1 MKEQTYRQL
10 AEAVNASAAR
20 RSCIIWLNRIVTMA
34 VYLVYPALLIYLF
47 IHERGEL
54 LPAVLI
60 PGISFI
66 LLSIWRDR
74 MNRPRPY
81 EVFGMKPVISK
92 ETKGHSFPSRHI
104 FCMFLIAV
112 TVFRYAPLPGIIIGV
127 AGAALAVT
135 RVLGGVHFVKDV
147 VDGALIGAGCGIIGF
162 YAILPLFS

>member
-1 MKEQTYRQL
+1 MREQTYRQL

-20 RSCIIWLNRIVTMA
+20 RSCIIWFNRIVTMA
-34 VYLVYPALLIYLF
+34 VYLIYPALLVYLF
-47 IHERGEL
+47 THERVEL

-104 FCMFLIAV
+104 FSIFVIAT
-112 TVFRYAPLPGIIIGV
+112 TVFYFYPFPGVLLGFV
-127 AGAALAVT
+127 GAALAFN
-135 RVLGGVHFVKDV
+135 RVLSGVHFVKDV
-147 VDGALIGAGCGIIGF
+147 VAGAASGVFCGIVGF
-162 YAILPLFS
+162 WIILPLLS